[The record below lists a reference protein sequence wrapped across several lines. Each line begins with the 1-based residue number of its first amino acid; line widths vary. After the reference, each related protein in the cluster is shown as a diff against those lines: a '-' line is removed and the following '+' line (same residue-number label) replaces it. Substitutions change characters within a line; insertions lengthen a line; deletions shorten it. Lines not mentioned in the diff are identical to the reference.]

1 VIRLILAGLLLQAT
15 SPCLKC
21 HGDLLKLPGR
31 HAVLEDCA
39 ACHEDQGDHTF
50 PSWTPE
56 AVRDLCLNC
65 HDVSTR
71 HPPPEKGAC
80 TACHDP
86 HASRLRPLLRQSVA
100 ELCQKCH
107 LPGPSPAFPHPPFK
121 EGSCTDC
128 HAPHGSSHK
137 AHLVGP
143 EPETCTTCHDD
154 IGRRLES
161 PHAHTPAQDECTT
174 CHAPHG
180 SDFPRTLKSH
190 LSTQFYE
197 RYTPLQYFLCFQCYP
212 ASDLFGPDSG
222 FVRNSENLHRVHV
235 QRQRGHNCL
244 VCHEPHG
251 TDQPHLLRS
260 WIRYGPLWAIPL
272 RLQAQ
277 EKRKTCQP
285 ACHQAEE
292 YGR

>member
-1 VIRLILAGLLLQAT
+1 M
-15 SPCLKC
+15 P
-21 HGDLLKLPGR
+21 
-31 HAVLEDCA
+31 
-39 ACHEDQGDHTF
+39 
-50 PSWTPE
+50 
-56 AVRDLCLNC
+56 
-65 HDVSTR
+65 
-71 HPPPEKGAC
+71 
-80 TACHDP
+80 
-86 HASRLRPLLRQSVA
+86 
-100 ELCQKCH
+100 
-107 LPGPSPAFPHPPFK
+107 
-121 EGSCTDC
+121 
-128 HAPHGSSHK
+128 
-137 AHLVGP
+137 
-143 EPETCTTCHDD
+143 
-154 IGRRLES
+154 
-161 PHAHTPAQDECTT
+161 
-174 CHAPHG
+174 PHG
-180 SDFPRTLKSH
+180 SDFPRILKSH

-197 RYTPLQYFLCFQCYP
+197 RYTPLQYFLCFQCHP

>member
-31 HAVLEDCA
+31 HDVLEDCA
-39 ACHEDQGDHTF
+39 ACHEEQGDHTF
-50 PSWTPE
+50 PAWTQE
-56 AVRDLCLNC
+56 TIRDLCLNC

-71 HPPPEKGAC
+71 HPPAEKGTC

-86 HASRLRPLLRQSVA
+86 HASRLRPLLRQPVA

-107 LPGPSPAFPHPPFK
+107 PPGPSPAFSHPPFK

-128 HAPHGSSHK
+128 HVPHGSSHK
-137 AHLVGP
+137 AHLASP
-143 EPETCTTCHDD
+143 EPETCTTCHDA
-154 IGRRLES
+154 IGERLES
-161 PHAHTPAQDECTT
+161 PHAHPPAQDECAT

-180 SDFPRTLKSH
+180 SDFPRILKSH

-197 RYTPLQYFLCFQCYP
+197 RYTPLQYFLCFQCHP